1 MSSLTNDGYSWND
14 PEQLKSK
21 KLPDLQAIA
30 KSIGVKRVTGLKKQL
45 LIDAIIQASAG
56 HASNREVKAD

>member
-45 LIDAIIQASAG
+45 LIDAII
-56 HASNREVKAD
+56 